1 MVTTMTCTPSGDG
14 RRPKKLWFF
23 THLRWMSHL
32 CRPSRAPLGLA
43 VIALTVGAA
52 ACVASSPAAP
62 TTTSASLPRAQGP
75 QPFSSEA
82 PLEPP
87 GVRAKLIGEHGATRV
102 YQLVLAPGTEA
113 MGAISAFVLANHIQ
127 AAHFHGLGACTDA
140 VLAYYDPARQ
150 TYQKTSY
157 TQQMEI
163 VSIIGDAA
171 PTPGDGAGLH
181 AHMGVA
187 FADGT
192 MHGGHLFETHV
203 SPTMELELTASPV
216 PVHRAYDETVKAWLL
231 AP

>member
-1 MVTTMTCTPSGDG
+1 M
-14 RRPKKLWFF
+14 
-23 THLRWMSHL
+23 
-32 CRPSRAPLGLA
+32 
-43 VIALTVGAA
+43 
-52 ACVASSPAAP
+52 
-62 TTTSASLPRAQGP
+62 
-75 QPFSSEA
+75 
-82 PLEPP
+82 
-87 GVRAKLIGEHGATRV
+87 
-102 YQLVLAPGTEA
+102 LV
-113 MGAISAFVLANHIQ
+113 NHIQ

-150 TYQKTSY
+150 AYEKTSY

-216 PVHRAYDETVKAWLL
+216 AVHRAYDETFKAWLL